1 VGGIFSFGG
10 RGNGGAVNHVAN
22 QRHGPAAV
30 IEEPRVPQV
39 SERMMDSRPA
49 KAQNDDAD
57 VRGVMAAIDRSFAM
71 IRFKLDGTIVS
82 ANQNFLALVGYSLAE
97 IQGKHH
103 SMFVEQEYGGSE
115 AYRQFWAKLRRGE
128 FDAGEYK
135 RIGRGGA
142 EVWIQATYN
151 PVFDE
156 NGNLSEV
163 VKVASDIT
171 ARKLETAD
179 HEGQI
184 DAIRRVQA
192 VISFSL
198 EGTILEANDNFL
210 SVMGY
215 SLAEIRG
222 KHHSMFI
229 EPGEE
234 RSAEYQGFW
243 SNLRS
248 GRSESRIFKRH
259 GKHGK
264 VVWIQASYNPILDP
278 NGKPFKVVKFATD
291 VTETI
296 KLRDAASGNAESV
309 AAATVELSASIA
321 EISRNMSASQEA
333 TDAIMRTTTL
343 SEEAASQLLDSM
355 RLMEQVATLI
365 REIAGRVNILALNA
379 AIEAARAGEAG
390 KGFAVVASE
399 VKNLANQT
407 ATATDKIA
415 SEIGTVQAISA
426 KVAGSVQETL
436 AGVTLVNKYVQ
447 SVAVAIEEQSAATNE
462 ISEHSMKT
470 SRAIE
475 MIISGVRS

>member
-1 VGGIFSFGG
+1 MGGIFSFGG
-10 RGNGGAVNHVAN
+10 RGNDGAVGHVAN
-22 QRHGPAAV
+22 QGHGSAAV
-30 IEEPRVPQV
+30 MEEPRGQQIP
-39 SERMMDSRPA
+39 ERRTKMRTA
-49 KAQNDDAD
+49 KQQSDDTDA
-57 VRGVMAAIDRSFAM
+57 RGVMAAIDRSFAM
-71 IRFKLDGTIVS
+71 IRFKLDGTIVT
-82 ANQNFLALVGYSLAE
+82 ANQNFLSLMGYSLSE

-103 SMFVEQEYGGSE
+103 SMFVEQEYAGSE

-151 PVFDE
+151 PVFDA

-171 ARKLETAD
+171 ARRMETAD

-198 EGTILEANDNFL
+198 DGTILEANDNFL
-210 SVMGY
+210 GVMGY
-215 SLAEIRG
+215 SMAEIRG

-229 EPGEE
+229 APGEE
-234 RSAEYQGFW
+234 RSAEYKNFW
-243 SNLRS
+243 ANLRA
-248 GRSESRIFKRH
+248 GRFESRIFKRY

-321 EISRNMSASQEA
+321 EIGRNMSASQEA
-333 TDAIMRTTTL
+333 TGAIMRTTTL

-407 ATATDKIA
+407 ATATDKIT